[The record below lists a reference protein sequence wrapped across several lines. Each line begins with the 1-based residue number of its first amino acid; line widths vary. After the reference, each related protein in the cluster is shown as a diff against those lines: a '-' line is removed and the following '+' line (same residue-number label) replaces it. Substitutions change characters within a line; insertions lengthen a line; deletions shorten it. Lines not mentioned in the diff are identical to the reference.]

1 MNIKETIRR
10 ILKEEFN
17 SENIPL
23 KVKRRLA
30 VVDEL
35 FIYLMD
41 KIYRPEKICW
51 YTDSDEFI
59 EVVTSAVIE
68 RMYYDYFGDIDD
80 LSDEWT
86 RIYIGIQKYLKHKYG
101 KMMEEYYNHN
111 CVEKQ
116 EQNESE
122 LTERCWKGYTQ
133 KGFKTMFGKRYP
145 NCVKKKK

>member
-86 RIYIGIQKYLKHKYG
+86 RIYIGIQK
-101 KMMEEYYNHN
+101 
-111 CVEKQ
+111 
-116 EQNESE
+116 
-122 LTERCWKGYTQ
+122 
-133 KGFKTMFGKRYP
+133 
-145 NCVKKKK
+145 